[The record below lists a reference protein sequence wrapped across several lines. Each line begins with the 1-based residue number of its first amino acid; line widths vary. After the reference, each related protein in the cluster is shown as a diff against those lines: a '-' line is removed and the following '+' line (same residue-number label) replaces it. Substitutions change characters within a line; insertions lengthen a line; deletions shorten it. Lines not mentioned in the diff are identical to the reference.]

1 MRLVP
6 ASLLLISVS
15 GYDGS
20 WFIIV
25 SDNGEFL
32 LFLYV

>member
-1 MRLVP
+1 MRLEP
-6 ASLLLISVS
+6 ASPLLISVS
-15 GYDGS
+15 DYES

-25 SDNGEFL
+25 SDSGEFL